1 MGDEAKPVFILA
13 CASCGKTVS
22 GGEGACP
29 RCGASFEDVRFECPF
44 CGELVVPE
52 LRKCPSCGTAFDV
65 FADEVADR
73 ATVELD
79 RQETTAEDVTG
90 FECPN
95 CGKAVS
101 EGDKECPNCGAR
113 FTLE

>member
-1 MGDEAKPVFILA
+1 MDDESKPVFVLA

-22 GGEGACP
+22 GGESACP
-29 RCGASFEDVRFECPF
+29 RCGVSFEDLRFECPF

-65 FADEVADR
+65 FAEDVADK

-79 RQETTAEDVTG
+79 GHQTAPEEVAG

-101 EGDKECPNCGAR
+101 EGDKECPGCGAR
-113 FTLE
+113 FTLD

>member
-1 MGDEAKPVFILA
+1 MDDESKPVFVLA

-22 GGEGACP
+22 GGESACP
-29 RCGASFEDVRFECPF
+29 RCGVSFEDLRFECPF

-52 LRKCPSCGTAFDV
+52 LRKCPSCGTTFDV
-65 FADEVADR
+65 FADDVADK

-79 RQETTAEDVTG
+79 GQQKAAEEVFG

-95 CGKAVS
+95 CGKTVS
-101 EGDKECPNCGAR
+101 EGDKECPGCGAR
-113 FTLE
+113 FTLD